1 MTATQLAAPTQG
13 QSRRRAIAYR
23 TATALLVTEA
33 LVGGTYDLF
42 RLDPFFPMLAQ
53 LGYPAY
59 LATILGTA
67 KILAGLTVALPRLPR
82 LKEWA
87 YAGILI
93 NMLGAAASH
102 IAVGNGP
109 GDYVPPL
116 VVAAIALI
124 SWAYR
129 PGSRR
134 LPGPAL
140 YPRDRGAIRGQDAE
154 RSSVRGTPRRA
165 A

>member
-1 MTATQLAAPTQG
+1 MSATPHVAHALTRARRPATA
-13 QSRRRAIAYR
+13 YW
-23 TATALLVTEA
+23 TATAVIVTES
-33 LVGGTYDLF
+33 LVGGAYDLL

-67 KILAGLTVALPRLPR
+67 KILAGLTLALPRLPR

-102 IAVGNGP
+102 LAVGNGP
-109 GDYVPPL
+109 SDYLPPL
-116 VVAAIALI
+116 AFAAIALT

-129 PGSRR
+129 PNTRR

-140 YPRDRGAIRGQDAE
+140 
-154 RSSVRGTPRRA
+154 
-165 A
+165 